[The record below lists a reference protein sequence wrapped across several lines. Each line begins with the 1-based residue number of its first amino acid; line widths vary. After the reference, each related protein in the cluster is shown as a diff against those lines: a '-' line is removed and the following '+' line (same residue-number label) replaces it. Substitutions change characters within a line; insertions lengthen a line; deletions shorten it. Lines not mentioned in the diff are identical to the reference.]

1 MLKIDI
7 YRTDF
12 HGTIVITTNGQTYEV
27 NQKHPYQYNPPKILE
42 PRQSYAH
49 KININTASV
58 EQLQEIIHIGP
69 VRAKEIIRLR
79 PFDSIDDLVR
89 VSGTRAG

>member
-12 HGTIVITTNGQTYEV
+12 HGTIVIKTNGQTYEV

-49 KININTASV
+49 KININTANV

-89 VSGTRAG
+89 VSGTRAD